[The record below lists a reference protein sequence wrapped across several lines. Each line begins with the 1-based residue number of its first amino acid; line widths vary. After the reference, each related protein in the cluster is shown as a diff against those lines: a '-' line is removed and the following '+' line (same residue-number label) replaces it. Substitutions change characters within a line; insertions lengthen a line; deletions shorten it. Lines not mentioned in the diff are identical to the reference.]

1 MYVIFIKNENG
12 KPHSYL
18 NKDKKI
24 VAKLDINAIFDT
36 FSEAGNKARAVINGA
51 KIIPL
56 KDFLLSDEGLNA
68 FEKFCLTQP

>member
-12 KPHSYL
+12 EPHSYL

-24 VAKLDINAIFDT
+24 VAKLGIDAIFDT
-36 FSEAGNKARAVINGA
+36 YSEAGNKARSVIKGA
-51 KIIPL
+51 KIISI

-68 FEKFCLTQP
+68 FEKFCLTLP